1 MPIAILFD
9 DAYPLAPLTELRASF
24 ELRTG
29 ALTTL
34 ERHAAIL
41 QASGVQLAAIQ
52 VPADC
57 EACSRERND
66 MRTNPHDL
74 AALMD
79 KGDDR
84 VLVINGRYVLPN
96 PDIAQMEPGTAFV
109 EAGASRAVI
118 VACLTPADA
127 GAFLHSGHLP
137 ANCKAETVDEQVL
150 LRRPWDVIRFRDDA
164 IEVDLALLAS
174 RKSAAVAPGVVVIEG
189 YEDDDNAQHHLVV
202 SKSATVYPT
211 ALLDVSDGPI
221 VIDDDAS
228 VRPYAIIRGPAY
240 IGRGSMVLEQS
251 HIKPHTSIGPVCKVA
266 GEVGGCIFQGFAN
279 KSHDGHLGDSWIGE
293 WVNLGAG
300 TTNSNLLNTYGE
312 VTVQRTPGGPRER
325 TDMRYLGCLLGD
337 HVKTAI
343 CTRITTGAI
352 VGTGAMLA
360 ASTWTPASTPSFAW
374 VTDRGATHAR
384 WPRFIETAKAMMA
397 RRGVTP
403 GHAYITRLRE
413 LHECAIGQ
421 SAGQAHSAHTP

>member
-9 DAYPLAPLTELRASF
+9 DARTLAPLTELRASF

-41 QASGVQLAAIQ
+41 EASGVQIAAIQ

-66 MRTNPHDL
+66 MRTNPHDI
-74 AALMD
+74 ATLMP

-96 PDIAQMEPGTAFV
+96 PDIADMEIGRAYVEQGPG
-109 EAGASRAVI
+109 GAVI
-118 VACLTPADA
+118 VACLAPKEAS
-127 GAFLHSGHLP
+127 AFLHGGHLP
-137 ANCKAETVDEQVL
+137 AGCKSEIVPEQVL

-164 IEVDLALLAS
+164 IDVDLALLAS
-174 RKSAAVAPGVVVIEG
+174 RKSSPIAPGVVVIEG
-189 YEDDDNAQHHLVV
+189 YEDDDHAQHHLVV
-202 SKSATVYPT
+202 AKSATVYPT

-240 IGRGSMVLEQS
+240 VGRGSMILEQA
-251 HIKPHTSIGPVCKVA
+251 HIKPHTAIGPVCKVA

-279 KSHDGHLGDSWIGE
+279 KSHDGHLGDSWVGE

-312 VTVQRTPGGPRER
+312 VTAQCSRNGPRER
-325 TDMRYLGCLLGD
+325 TAMHYLGCILGD

-360 ASTWTPASTPSFAW
+360 ASSWAPPYTPGFAW
-374 VTDRGATHAR
+374 ATDRGTTSAR

-403 GHAYITRLRE
+403 GHAYIARLRE
-413 LHECAIGQ
+413 LHECAVSQIGHEQ
-421 SAGQAHSAHTP
+421 SAHTP